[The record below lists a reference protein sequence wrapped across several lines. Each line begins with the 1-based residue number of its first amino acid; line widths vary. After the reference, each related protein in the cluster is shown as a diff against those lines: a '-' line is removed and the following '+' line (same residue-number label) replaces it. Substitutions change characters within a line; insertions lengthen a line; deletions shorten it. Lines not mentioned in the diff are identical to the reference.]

1 MTKFNVLE
9 IKANYDA
16 AKYGRRLASW
26 RAPSTGPN
34 AAIQPAA
41 RTVRDRA
48 RDSVR
53 NDGIAAAIVRQWTSA
68 IVGSGIG
75 VRPSVDDSK
84 LKAKLSSLWREF
96 NEGADFYGIQ
106 HLDSLQASIISAVI
120 RDGECFVQLIHAT
133 SPTDTPLELKI
144 LEADLCPLEHNSF
157 AENGNVI
164 NAGIEYD
171 EAGRK
176 VAYHMHRFHPG
187 EAQTLNNYGFDL
199 VRIPADEILH
209 IFHSERPGQQRG
221 ISWLAPVLTQL
232 KNLSDYEDAVLE
244 RTKLQNLYTGF
255 ITRSAPVAGQE
266 NVDPLTG
273 QIIGV
278 ADNGLPM
285 VSLEPGAMIELA
297 PGENVQ
303 FSAPPSTGADHADYI
318 KTRLQAIA
326 AGVGL
331 PFISLSGDVEN
342 LSDRSLRVVVQ
353 DHRRQVEAYQY
364 NLIINQF
371 LKPVY
376 KTWLHWSVMT
386 GLLLPSEAKKAALCE
401 FAPPRWKFIHPVQDV
416 QSLKAEVDAGFRS
429 RSSVI
434 AELGNDPDQVDAERA
449 ADLQREE
456 SLNLITMADKK
467 ARADIALTWAQTDAA
482 RTAKITTAATD
493 KAKQIT
499 QPATNAQALK
509 IENAQL
515 ELALSESQIAKFNLE
530 AAKFKLEDIKLEVEA
545 SKLGL
550 EELRRG

>member
-1 MTKFNVLE
+1 MTKLE
-9 IKANYDA
+9 IHQIQNNYDA

-53 NDGIAAAIVRQWTSA
+53 NDGIAAAVVRQWTSA

-75 VRPSVDDSK
+75 IRPNVEDPK
-84 LKAKLSSLWREF
+84 LKAKLATLWRDFSES
-96 NEGADFYGIQ
+96 ADFYGVQ
-106 HLDSLQASIISAVI
+106 HLDSLQATIMSAVV
-120 RDGECFVQLIHAT
+120 RDGECFVQLISAS
-133 SPTDTPLELKI
+133 SPANLPLQLKL
-144 LEADLCPLEHNSF
+144 LEADMVPLEHNSF
-157 AENGNVI
+157 ADNGNSIV
-164 NAGIEYD
+164 AGIEYD
-171 EAGRK
+171 TVGRK
-176 VAYHMHRFHPG
+176 VAFHAHRFHPG
-187 EAQTLNNYGFDL
+187 EAQTMNNYAWDL
-199 VRIPADEILH
+199 IRIPADQILH

-232 KNLSDYEDAVLE
+232 KSLSDYEDAVLE

-255 ITRSAPVAGQE
+255 ITRPAPVAGQE

-273 QIIGV
+273 EMISFSN
-278 ADNGLPM
+278 NGSPM

-303 FSAPPSTGADHADYI
+303 FSAPPGTGADHADYI

-326 AGVGL
+326 SGVGL
-331 PFISLSGDVEN
+331 PFISLSGDIEN
-342 LSDRSLRVVVQ
+342 LSDRSLRVVIQ
-353 DHRRQVEAYQY
+353 DFRRQVEAHQY

-376 KTWLHWSVMT
+376 KTWLYWSVLV
-386 GLLLPSEAKKAALCE
+386 GPLLPSEAKKAVLCE
-401 FAPPRWKFIHPVQDV
+401 FAPPRFRYIHPVQDV
-416 QSLKAEVDAGFRS
+416 ASLKAEVDAGFRS

-434 AELGNDPDQVDAERA
+434 AELGNDPDQVDAERV

-456 SLNLITMADKK
+456 SLNLITLEDKK
-467 ARADIALTWAQTDAA
+467 ARADIALTWAQTDAT
-482 RTAKITTAATD
+482 RTSKITTAATE

-499 QPATNAQALK
+499 QPVTDAQALK
-509 IENAQL
+509 IEVAQL
-515 ELALSESQIAKFNLE
+515 ELALSESQT
-530 AAKFKLEDIKLEVEA
+530 AKFKLEAAKLALENAKLELEG